1 MNEAYETCKR
11 CNKVAGCF
19 FLIISS
25 VDRDMITK
33 TVTFSIVEDFG
44 FSMSP
49 RDLYY
54 QFHKNAPLRQVDQ
67 NVTISQVDIS
77 GAKKNSAV
85 AGLLRSAMLPLQ
97 QVVDG
102 RCSPVIQ
109 LSPLF

>member
-54 QFHKNAPLRQVDQ
+54 QFHKNAPIHVYICINAQMYICVCECVC
-67 NVTISQVDIS
+67 N
-77 GAKKNSAV
+77 KK
-85 AGLLRSAMLPLQ
+85 
-97 QVVDG
+97 
-102 RCSPVIQ
+102 
-109 LSPLF
+109 

>member
-54 QFHKNAPLRQVDQ
+54 QFHKNAPG
-67 NVTISQVDIS
+67 IE
-77 GAKKNSAV
+77 
-85 AGLLRSAMLPLQ
+85 LL
-97 QVVDG
+97 G
-102 RCSPVIQ
+102 Q
-109 LSPLF
+109 LKITLCNK

>member
-1 MNEAYETCKR
+1 MRHTRLVKGAIR
-11 CNKVAGCF
+11 WPVVF

-54 QFHKNAPLRQVDQ
+54 QFHKNAPGFRMRNGQ
-67 NVTISQVDIS
+67 
-77 GAKKNSAV
+77 
-85 AGLLRSAMLPLQ
+85 R
-97 QVVDG
+97 
-102 RCSPVIQ
+102 
-109 LSPLF
+109 

>member
-33 TVTFSIVEDFG
+33 TVTFSIVGDFG

-49 RDLYY
+49 RDVYY
-54 QFHKNAPLRQVDQ
+54 QFYKNAPEE
-67 NVTISQVDIS
+67 
-77 GAKKNSAV
+77 
-85 AGLLRSAMLPLQ
+85 
-97 QVVDG
+97 VDG
-102 RCSPVIQ
+102 VKRPHSGEKSNKCSQCNNESSQAGQ
-109 LSPLF
+109 LRTQLKKCDFASSQAGNLRTLL

>member
-33 TVTFSIVEDFG
+33 TVTFSIVGNFG

-49 RDLYY
+49 RDIYY
-54 QFHKNAPLRQVDQ
+54 QFHKNAPRA
-67 NVTISQVDIS
+67 S
-77 GAKKNSAV
+77 GDAKKKVKVTFSSLGMYAYARN
-85 AGLLRSAMLPLQ
+85 GEM
-97 QVVDG
+97 
-102 RCSPVIQ
+102 
-109 LSPLF
+109 

>member
-11 CNKVAGCF
+11 CDKVAGCF

-54 QFHKNAPLRQVDQ
+54 QFHKNAPAVEAPRKNHNVCLCTSPLGSHILKVDKLAES
-67 NVTISQVDIS
+67 TFHP
-77 GAKKNSAV
+77 KKNGGKSV
-85 AGLLRSAMLPLQ
+85 
-97 QVVDG
+97 
-102 RCSPVIQ
+102 
-109 LSPLF
+109 

>member
-54 QFHKNAPLRQVDQ
+54 QFHKNAPSEAPKTSDQATGITYVELFRQ
-67 NVTISQVDIS
+67 S
-77 GAKKNSAV
+77 
-85 AGLLRSAMLPLQ
+85 
-97 QVVDG
+97 
-102 RCSPVIQ
+102 
-109 LSPLF
+109 

>member
-33 TVTFSIVEDFG
+33 TVTFSIVGGFG

-49 RDLYY
+49 RDVYY
-54 QFHKNAPLRQVDQ
+54 QLYKNAPILEGFCQHKIYIKMPFEVRIG
-67 NVTISQVDIS
+67 TI
-77 GAKKNSAV
+77 
-85 AGLLRSAMLPLQ
+85 
-97 QVVDG
+97 
-102 RCSPVIQ
+102 
-109 LSPLF
+109 